1 MSKKSPYEI
10 LGVPTSATKEE
21 IRKAYMTK
29 VRMIHP
35 DKFDQVTQK
44 AEWIIANEMLKELNN
59 AYNAIKDGFYHE
71 EVRPTGSS
79 TSNSQT
85 YRNPGPDIKLGRL
98 KAGSGWYANFPKSVQ
113 QKLKQRMSG
122 EKKLQY
128 VIETESL
135 FKNYIFLLVLF
146 GWLIIV
152 GRDASREG
160 WNGVHE
166 VWNSDHRNWIL
177 ALTLLAGALQSWNI
191 CYILQ
196 WRRSDIKPRI
206 IITPLYVIK
215 TGLDEVQYWPIWTM
229 SSLRATH
236 HYKNDS
242 YRNTSVVIEFG
253 NDREEFELNS
263 IREYNIMSEFIRRFS
278 DKANSAKQNGDW
290 DYFRTE
296 DDFFEVQGDLRG
308 KKPKEPSTTTWR
320 VTAITSVV
328 YILVFIG
335 SYAYNYQK
343 SLKPISSSAPQAYA
357 PPTARVPEPTP
368 SPQVYVPPEPQI
380 PAPKPNPQA
389 TVPPPYQIQEPRY
402 NSQTHVP
409 PKPQTPDVEYNPR
422 TYTAPTKPAQAASYK
437 PDPTPNY
444 PEYALPM
451 NGICTLEVRSY
462 PMSSLEVHAS
472 ASDNYYIKLEDTTT
486 KRTVLTF
493 FLRAG
498 STVEVEVPLGNYVF
512 KYASGTKWYG
522 FKHLFGPSTSYN
534 IADTNLNFNLEG
546 NQIVGHTITLYK
558 VTDGNLK
565 TKSISEEDF

>member
-98 KAGSGWYANFPKSVQ
+98 KAGSGWYANFPKSVKQ
-113 QKLKQRMSG
+113 RLKQRMS
-122 EKKLQY
+122 EEEKLQY
-128 VIETESL
+128 TIPLESS
-135 FKNYIFLLVLF
+135 FKNYIFFSVLI
-146 GWLIIV
+146 GWLFIV
-152 GRDASREG
+152 CLAANDSL
-160 WNGVHE
+160 
-166 VWNSDHRNWIL
+166 WNSDHRNWLLTI
-177 ALTLLAGALQSWNI
+177 TLLAGALQSWNI
-191 CYILQ
+191 AYLLA
-196 WRRSDIKPRI
+196 WWRSDIKPKI

-215 TGLDEVQYWPIWTM
+215 TDLDEVKYWPIWAM
-229 SSLRATH
+229 SALRATH
-236 HYKNDS
+236 HYENQVYKH
-242 YRNTSVVIEFG
+242 TSVVIEFG
-253 NDREEFELNS
+253 KDRESFKLNS
-263 IREYNIMSEFIRRFS
+263 TREYYNMSEFIRRFC
-278 DKANSAKQNGDW
+278 DKANSAKQTGDW
-290 DYFRTE
+290 NYFRTE
-296 DDFFEVQGDLRG
+296 DDFFEVQSDLREN
-308 KKPKEPSTTTWR
+308 KPKEPSATAWR
-320 VTAITSVV
+320 VTAITSAV
-328 YILVFIG
+328 YILAFIG
-335 SYAYNYQK
+335 AYAFNYQK
-343 SLKPISSSAPQAYA
+343 SLKAISASAPQAYA
-357 PPTARVPEPTP
+357 PPKPAPEP
-368 SPQVYVPPEPQI
+368 
-380 PAPKPNPQA
+380 KHQA
-389 TVPPPYQIQEPRY
+389 TVPAPYQVQEPSY
-402 NSQTHVP
+402 NSQTYVP
-409 PKPQTPDVEYNPR
+409 PKPETPDVGYDPR
-422 TYTAPTKPAQAASYK
+422 TYTVPTKPVQAAAYK

-565 TKSISEEDF
+565 TKSISEEEF